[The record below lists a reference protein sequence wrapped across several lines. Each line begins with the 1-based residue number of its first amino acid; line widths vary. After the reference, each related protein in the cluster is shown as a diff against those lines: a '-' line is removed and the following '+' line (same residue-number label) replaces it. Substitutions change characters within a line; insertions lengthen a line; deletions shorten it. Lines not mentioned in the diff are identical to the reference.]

1 MRLIEVLP
9 RFWRT
14 KSVHDLLLDRAS
26 RFCNKTAP
34 PEIRFMGIERVFY
47 PIQMSLKF
55 GLWESKPVV
64 FYPLGRKRKTT
75 ETLVLI
81 GDKKTCFGVMCN
93 FKRPVVNA
101 NFLVG
106 DP

>member
-81 GDKKTCFGVMCN
+81 GDKKRVL
-93 FKRPVVNA
+93 A
-101 NFLVG
+101 
-106 DP
+106 